1 MALYSFY
8 PKIKYQIDP
17 FTELKVVDIT
27 ISTKI
32 KQALRNYNAIAIKPY
47 IVKNG
52 DRPDA
57 VSQLLYGTP
66 YYEYIL
72 LMVNNIE
79 SVYDQW
85 PKDDTTFE
93 NYISEKYGSVAA
105 ARNSFKY
112 FYTPDGDIVSE
123 EYWQTIPGATKYRET
138 FYEYEIRLNDEKA
151 RIRVLEL
158 PYIVRF
164 ESDLQEILSQKT

>member
-1 MALYSFY
+1 MAQYSFY
-8 PKIKYQIDP
+8 PKIKYQINP

-32 KQALRNYNAIAIKPY
+32 KQALKNYNAIAITPY
-47 IVKNG
+47 TVQNG

-57 VSQLLYGTP
+57 VSYFLYGTP

-79 SVYDQW
+79 NIYDQW
-85 PKDDTTFE
+85 PKDDSTFE
-93 NYISEKYGSVAA
+93 NYIIEKYGSVTA
-105 ARNSFKY
+105 ARNEFK
-112 FYTPDGDIVSE
+112 FYYTSDGDIVSE
-123 EYWQTIPGATKYRET
+123 QYWQTLPGTTKYRET
-138 FYEYEIRLNDEKA
+138 FYEYETRLNDEKA
-151 RIRVLEL
+151 RIRILEL

-164 ESDLQEILSQKT
+164 ESDLQEILSQRT

>member
-1 MALYSFY
+1 MAQFSFY
-8 PKIKYQIDP
+8 PKIKYQINP

-27 ISTKI
+27 ISARI
-32 KQALRNYNAIAIKPY
+32 KQALKSYNAIAIQPY
-47 IVKNG
+47 TVKNG
-52 DRPDA
+52 DRPDT

-85 PKDDTTFE
+85 PRDSTTFN
-93 NYISEKYGSVAA
+93 NYIIEKYGSIGAA
-105 ARNSFKY
+105 NSFKY

-123 EYWQTIPGATKYRET
+123 AFWQTIPGATKYRET
-138 FYEYEIRLNDEKA
+138 FYENEVEANDQKA
-151 RIRVLEL
+151 RIRILEL

-164 ESDLQEILSQKT
+164 ESDLQEILSQKI

>member
-1 MALYSFY
+1 MAQYSFY

-32 KQALRNYNAIAIKPY
+32 KKALRNYDAIAIKPY
-47 IVKNG
+47 TVQNG

-57 VSQLLYGTP
+57 VSQILYSTP

-85 PKDDTTFE
+85 PKDDSTFQ
-93 NYISEKYGSVAA
+93 NYIIEKYGSVAA
-105 ARNSFKY
+105 ARTGYKY
-112 FYTPDGDIVSE
+112 YYTGDGDIVSE
-123 EYWQTIPGATKYRET
+123 EYWQTLPGTRKYRET
-138 FYEYEIRLNDEKA
+138 FYEYETRLNDEKA

>member
-32 KQALRNYNAIAIKPY
+32 KQALKNYNAIAIKPY
-47 IVKNG
+47 TVKNG
-52 DRPDA
+52 DRPDT
-57 VSQLLYGTP
+57 VSNILYGTP

-79 SVYDQW
+79 NIYDQW
-85 PKDDTTFE
+85 PKDDTTFQ
-93 NYISEKYGSVAA
+93 NYIIEKYGSIQA
-105 ARNSFKY
+105 ARVGYKY
-112 FYTPDGDIVSE
+112 YYTADGDIVSE
-123 EYWQTIPGATKYRET
+123 EYWQTLPGARKYRET
-138 FYEYEIRLNDEKA
+138 FYEYETRLNDEKA
-151 RIRVLEL
+151 RIRYLEL
-158 PYIVRF
+158 PFIIRF
-164 ESDLQEILSQKT
+164 ESDLQELLTQK

>member
-1 MALYSFY
+1 MAQYSFY
-8 PKIKYQIDP
+8 PKIKYQINP

-32 KQALRNYNAIAIKPY
+32 KQALKNYNAIAITPY
-47 IVKNG
+47 TVQNG

-57 VSQLLYGTP
+57 VSYFLYGTP

-93 NYISEKYGSVAA
+93 NYIIEKYGSVAA
-105 ARNSFKY
+105 ARTGYKY
-112 FYTPDGDIVSE
+112 YYTEDGDIVSE
-123 EYWQTIPGATKYRET
+123 EYWQTLTGARKYRET
-138 FYEYEIRLNDEKA
+138 FYEYETRLNDEKA